1 MNRMRWAVR
10 GTECHSTR
18 LPPRA
23 AGHYHRLMEEKQV
36 RYQLGALSSVE
47 PVTFGEPGSRTFKLD
62 IQSGSAV
69 CSLWLEKEQL
79 FQLGVYLRDYV
90 GSLSAEEKGR
100 ASEPKEPSWQG
111 GEESIDFKAGQ
122 MFLSHDKES
131 NSFYLQAHER
141 ETEEER
147 PETEA
152 ESVSFWITMYQATS
166 LAEESLRI
174 CAAGRPICFL
184 CSQPINPDGHICPR
198 ANGHTILEAG

>member
-1 MNRMRWAVR
+1 
-10 GTECHSTR
+10 
-18 LPPRA
+18 
-23 AGHYHRLMEEKQV
+23 MEEKQV

-47 PVTFGEPGSRTFKLD
+47 PVTFGEPGRRTFKLD

-90 GSLSAEEKGR
+90 GSLSADEKGR
-100 ASEPKEPSWQG
+100 ASEPREPSWQG

-141 ETEEER
+141 ETEEDR
-147 PETEA
+147 LETET
-152 ESVSFWITMYQATS
+152 ESVSFWITMKQAHRVGRGVP
-166 LAEESLRI
+166 ADLRRGETNMLSVRP
-174 CAAGRPICFL
+174 AHQPRRPHLPQSQRAHRPRGRLTVI
-184 CSQPINPDGHICPR
+184 PR
-198 ANGHTILEAG
+198 RRISPLDL